1 MFTLD
6 PASKLGL
13 LSTGL
18 LLTLLSTK
26 GFFCFLPTYG
36 QSSMIVDIKL
46 YHKTLYYYTHKI
58 VLPEIK

>member
-18 LLTLLSTK
+18 LLTLLSTI
-26 GFFCFLPTYG
+26 FCCLPTYQ
-36 QSSMIVDIKL
+36 QSSKVVDIKL
-46 YHKTLYYYTHKI
+46 YHKTLYNYTHKI